1 MVINFAN
8 AALKERE
15 SKPPRAVHDGPSF
28 RDHLTPQRASR
39 KCSWEKKISEDSS
52 EADIKERGDIDDY
65 SEEALK

>member
-28 RDHLTPQRASR
+28 RDRLTPQRASR
-39 KCSWEKKISEDSS
+39 KCSWEKKN
-52 EADIKERGDIDDY
+52 
-65 SEEALK
+65 LKTAAKPI